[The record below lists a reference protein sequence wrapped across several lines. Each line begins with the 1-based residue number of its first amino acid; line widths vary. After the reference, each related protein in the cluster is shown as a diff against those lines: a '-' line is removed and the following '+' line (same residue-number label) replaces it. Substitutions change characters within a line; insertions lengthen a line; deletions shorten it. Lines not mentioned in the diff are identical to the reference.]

1 MDDIHNTQKDPDVYI
16 SPTLEPGPA
25 LPKVGGR
32 TPRIVHDE
40 EAQNLRK
47 GLQERHTQ
55 MIAIAGAIVG
65 HPLFSQQFEMSIFVL
80 RTE

>member
-25 LPKVGGR
+25 FPKVGGR

-65 HPLFSQQFEMSIFVL
+65 HPLFFATI
-80 RTE
+80 

>member
-1 MDDIHNTQKDPDVYI
+1 MDDIHNTQKDPDVFI

-25 LPKVGGR
+25 LPKVGDR

-47 GLQERHTQ
+47 GLQARHTQ
-55 MIAIAGAIVG
+55 MIAIAGAIVRQF
-65 HPLFSQQFEMSIFVL
+65 PSLPFEMFIFVR